1 MFARTVRMQLKPN
14 SATEFTR
21 LLEKEVIPLL
31 RKQQG
36 FKDEITF
43 VPSGGTE
50 AVAIS
55 LWEQKE
61 NADAYSRGAY
71 PDVLKAM
78 AKVVEGTPQVQT
90 SHGSPPPRA
99 KMPRGIRCRNPEGR
113 WGGADTFAP
122 PWLAWVDPTD
132 FAWQP

>member
-14 SATEFTR
+14 SVAEFT
-21 LLEKEVIPLL
+21 LTVEKEVIPLL

-43 VPSGGTE
+43 LPSDGKE
-50 AVAIS
+50 AIGIS

-61 NADAYSRGAY
+61 NAEAYSRGAY
-71 PDVLKAM
+71 PEVLRAM

-90 SHGSPPPRA
+90 SEVSNSTWHKIAAR
-99 KMPRGIRCRNPEGR
+99 
-113 WGGADTFAP
+113 
-122 PWLAWVDPTD
+122 
-132 FAWQP
+132 

>member
-14 SATEFTR
+14 SVAEFT
-21 LLEKEVIPLL
+21 LTVEKDVIPIL

-43 VPSGGTE
+43 VPSDGRE
-50 AVAIS
+50 AVGIS

-61 NADAYSRGAY
+61 NAEAYSRGAY
-71 PDVLKAM
+71 PEVLKAM

-90 SHGSPPPRA
+90 SEVSNSTWHKIAAR
-99 KMPRGIRCRNPEGR
+99 
-113 WGGADTFAP
+113 
-122 PWLAWVDPTD
+122 
-132 FAWQP
+132 

>member
-14 SATEFTR
+14 SVAEFT
-21 LLEKEVIPLL
+21 LTVEKEVIPLL

-43 VPSGGTE
+43 VPSDGKE
-50 AVAIS
+50 AIGIS

-61 NADAYSRGAY
+61 NAEAYSRGAY
-71 PDVLKAM
+71 PEVLKAM

-90 SHGSPPPRA
+90 SEVSNSTWHKIAAR
-99 KMPRGIRCRNPEGR
+99 
-113 WGGADTFAP
+113 
-122 PWLAWVDPTD
+122 
-132 FAWQP
+132 

>member
-14 SATEFTR
+14 SAAEFTR

-36 FKDEITF
+36 FKDEISF
-43 VPSGGTE
+43 VPSGEKE

-61 NADAYSRGAY
+61 HAEAYSRGGY

-78 AKVVEGTPQVQT
+78 AKVIEGTPQVQT
-90 SHGSPPPRA
+90 SVVSNSTWHKIA
-99 KMPRGIRCRNPEGR
+99 
-113 WGGADTFAP
+113 A
-122 PWLAWVDPTD
+122 
-132 FAWQP
+132 Q

>member
-1 MFARTVRMQLKPN
+1 MFARTVRIQLKPN
-14 SATEFTR
+14 SAAEFTR

-61 NADAYSRGAY
+61 NAEAYSRGAY
-71 PDVLKAM
+71 PEVLKSM
-78 AKVVEGTPQVQT
+78 ANVVEGTPQVQT
-90 SHGSPPPRA
+90 SQVSNSTWHKIA
-99 KMPRGIRCRNPEGR
+99 
-113 WGGADTFAP
+113 A
-122 PWLAWVDPTD
+122 
-132 FAWQP
+132 Q